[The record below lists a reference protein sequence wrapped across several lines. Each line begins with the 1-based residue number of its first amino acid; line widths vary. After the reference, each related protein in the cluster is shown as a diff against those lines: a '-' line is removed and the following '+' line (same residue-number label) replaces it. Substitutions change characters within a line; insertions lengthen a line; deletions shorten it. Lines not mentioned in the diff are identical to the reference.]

1 MKAKRSSF
9 RRPHHILARII
20 CLFLA
25 IIFWLYVMY
34 VAAPPYDAEY
44 KDIRVSVVESEF
56 LNFTVREVAPI
67 PVLDD
72 HTRDIMKAYYND
84 DLSLAEIAEDEGISR
99 QGIRHIV
106 KKGEDQLLSL
116 EAKLGIAEKHEETLM
131 IGEELS
137 RIIVRLEAVNSNEE
151 CVNALKEI
159 SKKLL
164 KGN

>member
-67 PVLDD
+67 PSVRVMGSKMALAACDAE
-72 HTRDIMKAYYND
+72 DIIATVSLS
-84 DLSLAEIAEDEGISR
+84 DLESVKNNLNTKESYSLAVTFKTPDGIM
-99 QGIRHIV
+99 ID
-106 KKGEDQLLSL
+106 GEYTVS
-116 EAKLGIAEKHEETLM
+116 
-131 IGEELS
+131 
-137 RIIVRLEAVNSNEE
+137 VRLEVKS
-151 CVNALKEI
+151 
-159 SKKLL
+159 
-164 KGN
+164 GTP